1 MDLKSEA
8 YQQNYQ
14 QFRSLNQIMWQIPVL
29 AMTLTGG
36 LWFGVSRIPENTW
49 LVTALLFTAVVGNGA
64 LFAVLFRFRHVM
76 DCYLAWVATSRA
88 GRIRR
93 RERKL
98 NLRQSARKILQ
109 SRQNCSQF
117 VLIYALLVRVV

>member
-36 LWFGVSRIPENTW
+36 LWFGVSRILENTW
-49 LVTALLFTAVVGNGA
+49 LVTALLLTAVVGNGA

-76 DCYLAWVATSRA
+76 DCYLAWLRLASPDGFVDASANSTSDSRL
-88 GRIRR
+88 
-93 RERKL
+93 ERFCNRDKTVR
-98 NLRQSARKILQ
+98 NLLS
-109 SRQNCSQF
+109 
-117 VLIYALLVRVV
+117 